1 MLKDSIHLFRI
12 ITIKYIRGWF
22 ARLAVSTKKHL
33 ESGEMGAPMNRKH
46 KVVARGT
53 VFLLIMVVLAGCGKK
68 QPEAET
74 PIVVQA
80 EQIQPGLQSASFTYA
95 GDVRGRYESQFAFQ
109 TGGRISERFVNNGDM
124 VKEGQALMRVD
135 LADLNTQL
143 ARSQADLA
151 AAQADFHLSEL
162 TYNRQKELFR
172 QQVISKGQFD
182 SYAAQYQVS
191 TAKLRAAEA
200 AYRQAGQLYGY
211 GTLVADADGLI
222 ADIKVEAGQV
232 VSAGQ
237 SALTLVRSSEMEIQ
251 INIPEQRVDEIR
263 KAHKIRVG
271 FWAMPMLEVDGVVR
285 EVAALADSSTRTY
298 MVRIGIPQMD
308 IVRFGMSATVKVWT
322 GNKESHT
329 ILPVAAVYQTG
340 NKPHVWL
347 VENEALR
354 LQPVEL
360 GDFMSDGVVI
370 RSGLKPG
377 DMVVTAGVQ
386 KLQEGKKVKI
396 WDGAK
401 L

>member
-1 MLKDSIHLFRI
+1 
-12 ITIKYIRGWF
+12 
-22 ARLAVSTKKHL
+22 
-33 ESGEMGAPMNRKH
+33 MNRKH
-46 KVVARGT
+46 KVVVRCT
-53 VFLLIMVVLAGCGKK
+53 VLLLIMVVLAGCGKK

-109 TGGRISERFVNNGDM
+109 AGGRISERFVNNGDM
-124 VKEGQALMRVD
+124 VKAGQALMRVD

-162 TYNRQKELFR
+162 TYSRYKELFR
-172 QQVISKGQFD
+172 QQVISKEQFD
-182 SYAAQYQVS
+182 SYTAQYQVS

-298 MVRIGIPQMD
+298 MVRVGIPQMD
-308 IVRFGMSATVKVWT
+308 IVRFGMSATVKIWT
-322 GNKESHT
+322 GNKEIHT

-347 VENEALR
+347 VENETLR
-354 LQPVEL
+354 LQSVEL